1 MVITCFCKSNQGKT
15 IFLSLCRI
23 FQFLEIKAIE
33 KSIYGELRAIGWP
46 YFGFDSA
53 IFIIGSEPQGD
64 VSNRIND

>member
-1 MVITCFCKSNQGKT
+1 M
-15 IFLSLCRI
+15 SLCRI